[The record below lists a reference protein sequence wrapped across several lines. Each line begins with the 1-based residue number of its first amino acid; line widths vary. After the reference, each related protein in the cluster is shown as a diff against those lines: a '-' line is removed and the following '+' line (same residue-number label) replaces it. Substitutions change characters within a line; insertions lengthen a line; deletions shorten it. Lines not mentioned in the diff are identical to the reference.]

1 MAFLWFLCGLCIGL
15 GVFAWSVR
23 HINRKLSNLIRS
35 VSGDPMTRLSPL
47 SHITRLLNHQ
57 LSQQATLVAQVQ
69 GLQDILQVAPIGYL
83 EVDNAD
89 RLYWHNAKAAQ
100 LLNLNPEKIAVHSQR
115 LLLQVIRSFE
125 LDHLIKQVRQAQQC
139 HQQDWTLHLPPVG
152 DSERPLDLP
161 LRGHGIP
168 LPADHVGVFLED
180 RQEAITLAEERDR
193 WTADVAHELKTPLT
207 SMRLVAETLQSQVD
221 PHLNSWVE
229 RLLKESVR
237 LGALVQDLLELNQ
250 ITVKHPHTLQLRPVD
265 LAGLVRSAWLNLEP
279 LAQAKNLLLYYQ
291 GPDQLIIQAD
301 EPRLYRVLTNLMDNG
316 IKYSPP
322 DQPLIVE
329 LSMVSRPSLIEEKS
343 ELSLDPHWV
352 CLDVIDMGSGFPEE
366 SLPHVFKRFYR
377 ADPSRTRPQTSTD
390 IHAHCPMSGTSH
402 PLSTVNVSPGARTQ
416 ATSPLA
422 PPGGSGLGLAIV
434 QRIVVAHGGMVRARN
449 HPKTGGGWLQVLLPQ
464 KEQTS
469 LNPQP
474 SHQ

>member
-23 HINRKLSNLIRS
+23 HINRKLSTLIRS
-35 VSGDPMTRLSPL
+35 ISEDPMTPTLSPL

-57 LSQQATLVAQVQ
+57 LSQQATLMAQVQ
-69 GLQDILQVAPIGYL
+69 GLQDILQAAPIGYL
-83 EVDNAD
+83 EVDKAD

-207 SMRLVAETLQSQVD
+207 SMRLVAETLQNQVD

-229 RLLKESVR
+229 RLLKESAR

-250 ITVKHPHTLQLRPVD
+250 ITFKYPHTLQLRPVD

-301 EPRLYRVLTNLMDNG
+301 EPRLYRVLMNLMDNG

-329 LSMVSRPSLIEEKS
+329 LSMVSRPSFTEETTD
-343 ELSLDPHWV
+343 LSLDPHWV
-352 CLDVIDMGSGFPEE
+352 CLDVIDMGPGFPEE

-377 ADPSRTRPQTSTD
+377 ADPSRTRPQSTITD
-390 IHAHCPMSGTSH
+390 IHADRPMSGTSY
-402 PLSTVNVSPGARTQ
+402 PQAMVNVSPNATTQ
-416 ATSPLA
+416 PTPTLTPL
-422 PPGGSGLGLAIV
+422 GGSGLGLAIV

-449 HPKTGGGWLQVLLPQ
+449 HPKTGGGWLQVLLPCR
-464 KEQTS
+464 E
-469 LNPQP
+469 
-474 SHQ
+474 